1 MFGYFQYLCNLQKT
15 IWILFFFLFFVKS
28 SPVARE
34 FKVNIFP
41 SDIKLYEGSQQMLL
55 ISKHSDSGFIDDLSR
70 NASLTTSNP
79 AVAIAQNG
87 IIRAVGEGLAKIRV
101 EVESNVRSVDV
112 IVFPS
117 TGDERLSFVGNV
129 LPILSKAG
137 CSGGSCHA
145 KPNGQNGFSL
155 SVFSND
161 PKSDYREVV
170 RDQRGRRV
178 FPALPSESL
187 LLKKPTLKVKHE
199 GGRRFTDDSYFYNVI
214 HKWIEEGMLY
224 KRVGEPNLIGIDVFP
239 FERRYLKSSS
249 QQLVVTANFSDGSS
263 RDVTHLAEFSS
274 NEKEVARINSE
285 GILNVGDINGE
296 GIIVVRYQGKVA
308 LSRVI
313 IPTDSKFSDDIY
325 AELPKNNFIDEK
337 ALIRFKKL
345 GVLPSDLCTD
355 SEFIRRAYID
365 ALGVLPLASDVRVFL
380 SDQRKNKRMI
390 LISKLLDDPRYADTW
405 ANRWGDLF
413 RPNIAR
419 VGLKSAYT
427 IDDWIRQSFAE
438 NKPYDQMVREILTAK
453 GSTHKVGPTVIYRT
467 RREPSTLTTLF
478 SQVFLGVRLECARC
492 HHHPN
497 EKISQTD
504 FYSFA
509 AFFAELKRKGTG
521 ISPPISA
528 GTEYFYHS
536 PGGKVMHPVTGQ
548 IMTPAPLGGTKLITP
563 SGKDPRSTLA
573 NWMIVP
579 DNPYF
584 AKAMVNRIWGQFF
597 GRGIVHPVDDFRAS
611 NPPVNP
617 DILDALANDFSN
629 NGYDLKDLMKR
640 IMESRLYQ
648 LSSTPNDTNLEDT
661 RSFSRF
667 YRRRFSAENLE
678 DIIEQVTGVV
688 NEYSNLRSDSRK
700 VELWTTKMDSPLLE
714 SFGLPNSSENCPCE
728 RDNRSSIIQA
738 LHLMNSNELQLKL
751 ADKNGHAAR
760 LVKAEY
766 SPSKIVDE
774 VYLMLYSRW
783 PTDDEKVIAVEG
795 INSYK
800 NNRKKGVED
809 LMWALINTAE
819 FVFNH

>member
-1 MFGYFQYLCNLQKT
+1 
-15 IWILFFFLFFVKS
+15 
-28 SPVARE
+28 
-34 FKVNIFP
+34 
-41 SDIKLYEGSQQMLL
+41 
-55 ISKHSDSGFIDDLSR
+55 
-70 NASLTTSNP
+70 
-79 AVAIAQNG
+79 
-87 IIRAVGEGLAKIRV
+87 
-101 EVESNVRSVDV
+101 
-112 IVFPS
+112 
-117 TGDERLSFVGNV
+117 
-129 LPILSKAG
+129 
-137 CSGGSCHA
+137 
-145 KPNGQNGFSL
+145 
-155 SVFSND
+155 
-161 PKSDYREVV
+161 
-170 RDQRGRRV
+170 
-178 FPALPSESL
+178 
-187 LLKKPTLKVKHE
+187 
-199 GGRRFTDDSYFYNVI
+199 
-214 HKWIEEGMLY
+214 
-224 KRVGEPNLIGIDVFP
+224 
-239 FERRYLKSSS
+239 
-249 QQLVVTANFSDGSS
+249 
-263 RDVTHLAEFSS
+263 
-274 NEKEVARINSE
+274 
-285 GILNVGDINGE
+285 
-296 GIIVVRYQGKVA
+296 
-308 LSRVI
+308 
-313 IPTDSKFSDDIY
+313 
-325 AELPKNNFIDEK
+325 
-337 ALIRFKKL
+337 
-345 GVLPSDLCTD
+345 
-355 SEFIRRAYID
+355 
-365 ALGVLPLASDVRVFL
+365 
-380 SDQRKNKRMI
+380 
-390 LISKLLDDPRYADTW
+390 
-405 ANRWGDLF
+405 
-413 RPNIAR
+413 
-419 VGLKSAYT
+419 
-427 IDDWIRQSFAE
+427 
-438 NKPYDQMVREILTAK
+438 
-453 GSTHKVGPTVIYRT
+453 
-467 RREPSTLTTLF
+467 
-478 SQVFLGVRLECARC
+478 
-492 HHHPN
+492 
-497 EKISQTD
+497 
-504 FYSFA
+504 
-509 AFFAELKRKGTG
+509 
-521 ISPPISA
+521 
-528 GTEYFYHS
+528 
-536 PGGKVMHPVTGQ
+536 MHPVTGQ